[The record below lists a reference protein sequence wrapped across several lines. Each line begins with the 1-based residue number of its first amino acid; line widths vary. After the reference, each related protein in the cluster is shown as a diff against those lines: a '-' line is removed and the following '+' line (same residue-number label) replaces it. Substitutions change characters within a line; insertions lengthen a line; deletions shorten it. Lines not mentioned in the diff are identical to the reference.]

1 MVIFRMI
8 KQFIQINNYEKLYK
22 KYMTTS
28 NVQLLDMLD
37 KGENERLNNVEF
49 RSVNVP
55 NTSAFNPPAF
65 DPRYGN
71 VEYFKNCLVKQLG
84 ENWSDRVLNPKDPLS
99 DIQTVKRL
107 GVPGRQ
113 GTTIKIKC
121 DGKDFAIKVAAK
133 GTYCGYGIGRTDGEK
148 KEQDAREPY
157 VDLGDG
163 FLHQARLQQ
172 LASKYKVTVPVEAVY
187 CGGQD
192 DVSFIAMLP
201 LKTRLVDYY
210 KDDETL
216 LLKHQK
222 QLWDLYKTLDK
233 QVGIAHNDGNRLN
246 IMLDDEDN
254 VKLIDFDR
262 SEMINK
268 RWLVKYGPYPNL
280 SLMSVLNLW
289 LLVFPGQH
297 LLANYHRLF
306 GTPFYKGVTIGNLKT
321 FKDMDKFKG
330 TYNYGSCGSCGGR
343 LKSYDEL
350 GINWDQS
357 IEEKQMEMEQIS
369 KKILSDDKLEQ
380 KLKMEQI
387 SKKILSDDKLELEQ
401 INKKNT

>member
-8 KQFIQINNYEKLYK
+8 KQFNQINNYADLHK

-37 KGENERLNNVEF
+37 EWENERLNNVLF
-49 RSVNVP
+49 CG
-55 NTSAFNPPAF
+55 TK
-65 DPRYGN
+65 YGN
-71 VEYFKNCLVKQLG
+71 TKFFKNCLVKQLG
-84 ENWSDRVLNPKDPLS
+84 ENWSDRVLDPKDLLS

-121 DGKDFAIKVAAK
+121 DGKDYAIKVAAK
-133 GTYCGYGIGRTDGEK
+133 GTYCGNGIGRTDVEK
-148 KEQDAREPY
+148 KDEDAREPY
-157 VDLGDG
+157 VEIGDG

-210 KDDETL
+210 QDGETL

-233 QVGIAHNDGNRLN
+233 QVGIVHNDGNRLN
-246 IMLDDEDN
+246 LMLDDEDN

-268 RWLVKYGPYPNL
+268 RWLVKHGPYPNL

-330 TYNYGSCGSCGGR
+330 TYNYGSCGGR
-343 LKSYDEL
+343 LESYDEL

-357 IEEKQMEMEQIS
+357 NEEKQMEMEQIS
-369 KKILSDDKLEQ
+369 KKILSDDKLD
-380 KLKMEQI
+380 MEQI
-387 SKKILSDDKLELEQ
+387 NKKILDDYKLELEQ
-401 INKKNT
+401 INTKILDEYAANKVNAAKKE

>member
-1 MVIFRMI
+1 MYKVFCHKEQIIYENLHNEYTTI
-8 KQFIQINNYEKLYK
+8 K
-22 KYMTTS
+22 
-28 NVQLLDMLD
+28 NVKLLDKLD
-37 KGENERLNNVEF
+37 EKWEVGRLNNVEF
-49 RSVNVP
+49 ISANVK
-55 NTSAFNPPAF
+55 NKDVF
-65 DPRYGN
+65 DRRYGN

-84 ENWSDRVLNPKDPLS
+84 KNWSDRVLNNKDSLS

-121 DGKDFAIKVAAK
+121 DGTDFAIKVAAK
-133 GTYCGYGIGRTDGEK
+133 GTHCGSGLGRTEK
-148 KEQDAREPY
+148 EIKEEEDREPY

-210 KDDETL
+210 QDGETL

-233 QVGIAHNDGNRLN
+233 QVGIVHNDGNRLN
-246 IMLDDEDN
+246 LMLDDEDN

-268 RWLVKYGPYPNL
+268 RWLVKHGPYPNL

-330 TYNYGSCGSCGGR
+330 TYNYGSCGGR
-343 LKSYDEL
+343 LESYDEL

-357 IEEKQMEMEQIS
+357 NEEKQMEMEQIS

-380 KLKMEQI
+380 QLKMEQMSKQI
-387 SKKILSDDKLELEQ
+387 LKDDKQMEEKKIPEKS
-401 INKKNT
+401 T